1 MSSKRREDVKARRR
15 ERAKRADRHRRLT
28 ADRCADLLYE
38 AESAWDA
45 GNVEQ
50 ARRLFEQILRIR
62 PNHET
67 ANEYLADLHFK
78 AQRFEMGLV
87 HYDRLSRS
95 PDWPAVIYNA
105 AFACFRTGRFDQ
117 GWTLADEYLR
127 RTVHQAQFKRPHAM
141 ARVLR
146 DECAKAAKR
155 AAAAAR
161 RDARAVN
168 TRAASVK
175 TDPAEGASAGDS
187 DASPRL
193 NASPVV
199 PLAASAAPHGPGP
212 AETADLP
219 ALSLPPFPELAVP
232 EIPIEFEVDRGG
244 FPAHVRSTDFAPADE
259 VQLRRRYAELRLQKG
274 FDELLSLGAV
284 RDVTHFRYQLDSVRR
299 ILRDFRGR
307 VLLADEVGL
316 GKTIEA
322 CLALKEYWMRGL
334 VRKAL
339 ILTPPSL
346 VGQWVDELTSR
357 FGLAPVTPESPG
369 FRRDS
374 DESWARAP
382 LVVASLA
389 LVRQPAYRDRLRA
402 IDYDLVIVDEAHA
415 LKRRTSAAWQL
426 VNDLKTRF
434 LLLLSATPV
443 GNDLS
448 ELYNLI
454 LLLRPGLLQ
463 TEAHFRREYGQ
474 TNALEHAARR
484 EKLRTLLR
492 EVMLRNTRAH
502 IDLKLPRRLAATQVV
517 RPEAAEAEVLARLT
531 AVIRERYGTASAAD
545 RWRLTTLQMQAG
557 SSPAALRFGLR
568 DRSGEERLDGFA
580 PVAAALT
587 QVGVSAKTTALVELA
602 RRSDE
607 KKIVFTRFRATL
619 DELERVLVEA
629 GFRVAVFHGGL
640 TTIEKEAAIAAF
652 QEDAEILLSSEIG
665 GEGRNLQF
673 CRTVI
678 NYDLPWNPMAIEQR
692 VGRVHRIGQT
702 REVYVFNFCLAGSI
716 EERILRL
723 LHDKINLF
731 ELIAGEIEM
740 ILGHLDEDQDFASV
754 VMDLWARSQTPGEE
768 DHAFEHL
775 SETILRAKAQ
785 YQQTR
790 ELDRALFSQ
799 DYEV

>member
-1 MSSKRREDVKARRR
+1 MGSKRRDDAKARRR
-15 ERAKRADRHRRLT
+15 EQAKRTDRHRRQT
-28 ADRCADLLYE
+28 ADKCAHLLYE
-38 AESAWDA
+38 AESALNA
-45 GNVEQ
+45 GDMEQ
-50 ARRLFEQILRIR
+50 ARRLLEQILRIR
-62 PNHET
+62 PNHEI
-67 ANEYLADLHFK
+67 ANQYLADLHFK
-78 AQRFEMGLV
+78 AQQFELGLV
-87 HYDRLSRS
+87 HYDRLSQI
-95 PDWPAVIYNA
+95 PDWPPVIHNA
-105 AFACFRTGRFDQ
+105 TVACFRTGRFDQ
-117 GWTLADEYLR
+117 GRTLADLVLK
-127 RTVHQAQFKRPHAM
+127 RTVHQAQFERIYSM

-146 DECAKAAKR
+146 TECAKAVTR
-155 AAAAAR
+155 AAATAR
-161 RDARAVN
+161 RRA
-168 TRAASVK
+168 RAAS
-175 TDPAEGASAGDS
+175 TIEASRHTESNDGAATGAGDS
-187 DASPRL
+187 EPA
-193 NASPVV
+193 V
-199 PLAASAAPHGPGP
+199 PSQAAPATPRRSAP
-212 AETADLP
+212 ETADP
-219 ALSLPPFPELAVP
+219 QARSLPPFPRLTVP
-232 EIPIEFEVDRGG
+232 EIPIAFEVDRGE
-244 FPAHVRSTDFAPADE
+244 FPTELRSTDVVPAAD
-259 VQLRRRYAELRLQKG
+259 VQLRWRYAELRLQKG
-274 FDELLSLGAV
+274 FDELVALGAV

-334 VRKAL
+334 VRRAL

-346 VGQWVDELTSR
+346 VGQWVDELRSR
-357 FGLAPVTPESPG
+357 FDLAPVTPDSPG
-369 FRRDS
+369 FHRDA

-389 LVRQPAYRDRLRA
+389 LVRQPAYRHRLRA
-402 IDYDLVIVDEAHA
+402 LDYDLVIVDEAHA

-454 LLLRPGLLQ
+454 LLLRPGLLH
-463 TEAHFRREYGQ
+463 TEAQFRREYGQ
-474 TNALEHAARR
+474 TSALEHAGRR

-517 RPEAAEAEVLARLT
+517 LPGPAEAEMLARLT
-531 AVIRERYGTASAAD
+531 AVIRERYATASAAD

-557 SSPAALRFGLR
+557 SSPAALRSGL
-568 DRSGEERLDGFA
+568 GERAARLGAGADHLDDFA
-580 PVAAALT
+580 PVAAALSE
-587 QVGVSAKTTALVELA
+587 VGVSAKATALVELA

-619 DELERVLVEA
+619 DELERVLVQA

-640 TTIEKEAAIAAF
+640 TTLEKEAAITAF
-652 QEDAEILLSSEIG
+652 QGDAEMLLSSEIG

-692 VGRVHRIGQT
+692 VGRVHRIGQS

-740 ILGHLDEDQDFASV
+740 ILGHLDDDQDFASV
-754 VMDLWARSQTPGEE
+754 VMEVWAKSHSTGEA
-768 DHAFEHL
+768 DHAFEEL
-775 SETILRAKAQ
+775 SATILHAKAQ